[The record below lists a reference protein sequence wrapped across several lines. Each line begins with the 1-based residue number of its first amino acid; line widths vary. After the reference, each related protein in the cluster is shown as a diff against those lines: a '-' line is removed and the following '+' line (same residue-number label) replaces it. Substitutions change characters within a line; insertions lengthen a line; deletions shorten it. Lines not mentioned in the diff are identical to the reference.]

1 MSRWLGITL
10 GDPTGV
16 GVEVTLKALA
26 RLEEDDFK
34 FLLLGD
40 AGLLQRTNQQLAL
53 GLSIEPFEDAAN
65 SSGRFFFAQAGSVLS
80 PTVPQGSIPRRRI
93 SNGSPDRGGRTL
105 PQGRIGRNHHRAS

>member
-26 RLEEDDFK
+26 RLEEDDYK

-40 AGLLQRTNQQLAL
+40 AGLLQRTYPQLAL
-53 GLSIEPFEDAAN
+53 GLSIEPYENATR
-65 SSGRFFFAQAGSVLS
+65 SSGR
-80 PTVPQGSIPRRRI
+80 RY
-93 SNGSPDRGGRTL
+93 
-105 PQGRIGRNHHRAS
+105 